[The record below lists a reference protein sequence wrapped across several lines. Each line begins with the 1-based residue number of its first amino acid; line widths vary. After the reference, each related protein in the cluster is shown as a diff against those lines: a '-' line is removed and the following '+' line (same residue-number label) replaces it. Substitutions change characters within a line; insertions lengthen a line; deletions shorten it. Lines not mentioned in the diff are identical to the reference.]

1 MLRSLFG
8 FDWRKSNAHLLLLSK
23 FIRPKIM
30 GDFTKSDAWKTAL
43 GESPDRAIKR
53 FLKERMLTQA
63 GLTAQLD
70 YKFKVSELKDMLRK
84 RFLPVSGRKIDL
96 IQRLVQVDIEGM
108 KQAVTGLEVLV
119 CTEEGRKIAE
129 EYLANE
135 RAKRSKVEQQVME
148 YLRRRKFKDASVTVA
163 SYEAEQVFPRGM
175 GIDWKHYNPAHDI
188 TILNFIFGRKP
199 KILARLDDKQ
209 SLILRLVAGMMYLW
223 GTNRAKKEWLPPD
236 FETSLAM
243 DNHAAARMFIFHATY
258 LANIADYKQ
267 SRVVKRVEIL
277 AAPDSCDACKKIS
290 GKRFKLSEVP
300 ELPYEHCTHKMGCR
314 CTLLPIVK

>member
-23 FIRPKIM
+23 FIRPKTM
-30 GDFTKSDAWKTAL
+30 GGFTRSDAWKTAL
-43 GESPDRAIKR
+43 GEGPERAIKR
-53 FLKERMLTQA
+53 FLKEGMLTQA
-63 GLTAQLD
+63 DLTAQLD

-84 RFLPVSGRKIDL
+84 RGLPVSGRKIDL
-96 IQRLVQVDIEGM
+96 IQRLVQADPEGM
-108 KQAVTGLEVLV
+108 KQAVTGLKVLV
-119 CTEEGRKIAE
+119 CTKEGRKIAE
-129 EYLANE
+129 EYLASE

-188 TILNFIFGRKP
+188 TILNFIFARKP
-199 KILARLDDKQ
+199 KILARLDDEQ
-209 SLILRLVAGMMYLW
+209 SLILRLAAGMMYLW

-236 FETSLAM
+236 FETGLSM

-258 LANIADYKQ
+258 LVNIANYKK
-267 SRVVKRVEIL
+267 SGVVKRVEIL

-290 GKRFKLSEVP
+290 GKRFKLGEVP
-300 ELPYEHCTHKMGCR
+300 ELPYEHCTHEMGCR
-314 CTLLPIVK
+314 CTLLPIVE